1 MAVTP
6 DLAGLIA
13 AYRLNLDKRP
23 DRLAQSVA
31 NETAHGY
38 PQGFI
43 QRVSA
48 VEDSDYPTVG
58 CEKSHIIALT
68 DAFINRDTPYCMV
81 LEDDF
86 DFLETA
92 DRLLER
98 LGELRAAGQPWDV
111 MLLGAHNVIPYR
123 QNGAPDSL
131 LRVFEAGSA
140 AGYIVN
146 RPYLPKL
153 LNCFV
158 EGVVQLERYRHVNP
172 RDYIGQHFA
181 TDVVWWALQ
190 RRDNWYIANPALG
203 HQRPGSPDIDGK
215 TTDHSGRTFYKWP

>member
-1 MAVTP
+1 MAVIP
-6 DLAGLIA
+6 DLAGIIA

-23 DRLAQSVA
+23 DRLAHSVA
-31 NETAHGY
+31 NERAHGY
-38 PQGFI
+38 PEGLVERI
-43 QRVSA
+43 SA
-48 VEDSDYPTVG
+48 VEDADYPTVG

-86 DFLETA
+86 EFLEQA
-92 DRLLER
+92 QSLLDR
-98 LGELRAAGQPWDV
+98 LGELQASGLPWDV
-111 MLLGAHNVIPYR
+111 LLLGALNVIPYR
-123 QNGAPDSL
+123 QDGAPDSL

-140 AGYIVN
+140 AGYVVN

-158 EGVVQLERYRHVNP
+158 EGVVQLERYRNVSP
-172 RDYIGQHFA
+172 REYIGQHFA

-190 RRDNWYIANPALG
+190 RRDNWYIANPVLG
-203 HQRPGSPDIDGK
+203 HQRPGSTDIDGRVA
-215 TTDHSGRTFYKWP
+215 DLGGRTFYRWP

>member
-1 MAVTP
+1 MAVITE
-6 DLAGLIA
+6 LAGIIA

-23 DRLAQSVA
+23 DRLTQSIA
-31 NETAHGY
+31 NERAQGY
-38 PQGFI
+38 PEGFI

-48 VEDSDYPTVG
+48 VEDADYPTVG

-86 DFLETA
+86 EFLEPA
-92 DRLLER
+92 DRLVER
-98 LGELRAAGQPWDV
+98 LGELQASGLPWDV
-111 MLLGAHNVIPYR
+111 LLLGALNVIPYR
-123 QNGAPDSL
+123 QAGAPDTL

-146 RPYLPKL
+146 RFYLPKL

-158 EGVVQLERYRHVNP
+158 EGVVQLERYRNVNP
-172 RDYIGQHFA
+172 RDYVGRHFA

-203 HQRPGSPDIDGK
+203 HQRSGSTTIDGQFA
-215 TTDHSGRTFYKWP
+215 DYGARTFYKWP